1 MIIPFFSLS
10 DWTKTSRSRF
20 TLRTLTVFLAAVG
33 LSACAS
39 VKILPPETSAASVSQ
54 PATTGFSERQE
65 LVQAARELQSTPWP
79 EVTEA
84 SLASRMVSVLFGRE
98 SEREGTSREEALE
111 VYVASLSAAPSS
123 APSMLM
129 RHADTTLRAAR
140 TVAER
145 GRLAA
150 TAINPSTDDIAVLE
164 EAIGDVRASRDM
176 YIAALK
182 LLKSD
187 GHVVPDGDVAELQA
201 AFSQTI
207 RDIGSTAD
215 LVAER
220 SMAPHQASELAAGE
234 TRLQRSG
241 Q

>member
-1 MIIPFFSLS
+1 M
-10 DWTKTSRSRF
+10 
-20 TLRTLTVFLAAVG
+20 
-33 LSACAS
+33 
-39 VKILPPETSAASVSQ
+39 KILPPETTTATASQ
-54 PATTGFSERQE
+54 TAPTGYSERQD
-65 LVQAARELQSTPWP
+65 LVQAARKLENTPWP

-84 SLASRMVSVLFGRE
+84 SLANRMVSVLFGRE
-98 SEREGTSREEALE
+98 DVAEGTSREDALE

-123 APSMLM
+123 APSTLM
-129 RHADTTLRAAR
+129 RHADNTLRAAR

-182 LLKSD
+182 QLKSD
-187 GHVVPDGDVAELQA
+187 GHMIPDGDVAELQA

-220 SMAPHQASELAAGE
+220 SMAKHQTSELAASE
-234 TRLQRSG
+234 TTAQ
-241 Q
+241 

>member
-1 MIIPFFSLS
+1 MSIPFFSSS
-10 DWTKTSRSRF
+10 DRTGTRRSPF
-20 TLRTLTVFLAAVG
+20 FLQTLTVFLAAAG

-39 VKILPPETSAASVSQ
+39 VKILPPETTTANVSQ
-54 PATTGFSERQE
+54 PSASGFSERLE
-65 LVQAARELQSTPWP
+65 LVRAARELENTPWP
-79 EVTEA
+79 EVTET
-84 SLASRMVSVLFGRE
+84 SLANRMVSVLFGRE
-98 SEREGTSREEALE
+98 DVSEGTSKEEALE
-111 VYVASLSAAPSS
+111 VYVSSLSASPSNAPST
-123 APSMLM
+123 LM
-129 RHADTTLRAAR
+129 RHADNTLRAAR

-150 TAINPSTDDIAVLE
+150 TAINPSTDDIVVLE

-182 LLKSD
+182 KLKSD
-187 GHVVPDGDVAELQA
+187 GHIVPDGDVAELQA

-220 SMAPHQASELAAGE
+220 SMDKHQASELASSE
-234 TRLQRSG
+234 TTAQ
-241 Q
+241 